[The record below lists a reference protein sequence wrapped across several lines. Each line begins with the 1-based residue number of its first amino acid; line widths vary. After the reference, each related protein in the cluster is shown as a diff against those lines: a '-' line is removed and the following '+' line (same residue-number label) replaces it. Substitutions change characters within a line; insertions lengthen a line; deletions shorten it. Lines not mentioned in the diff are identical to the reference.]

1 MKNFYP
7 DGYMPKIEYWTSKL
21 NAEVMNTKVP
31 DIQVFFQAIKHI
43 KGITDILIKF
53 FHMGCGILLHF
64 FITLIECNKFV
75 TCLLSV

>member
-31 DIQVFFQAIKHI
+31 DIHSINMIISKLEYFTKRQMETQ
-43 KGITDILIKF
+43 
-53 FHMGCGILLHF
+53 
-64 FITLIECNKFV
+64 
-75 TCLLSV
+75 SP

>member
-31 DIQVFFQAIKHI
+31 DIQVISNCLSKLGYFTKRQMETQSPPERVIAGVDF
-43 KGITDILIKF
+43 GE
-53 FHMGCGILLHF
+53 
-64 FITLIECNKFV
+64 TLEMLNNLKI
-75 TCLLSV
+75 S

>member
-31 DIQVFFQAIKHI
+31 DIQVIKKCLTKLEYFTKRQMETQSPPERVI
-43 KGITDILIKF
+43 AGVDF
-53 FHMGCGILLHF
+53 GE
-64 FITLIECNKFV
+64 TLDMLNNLKI
-75 TCLLSV
+75 S